1 MLVVVISFDK
11 YIIYIYIIMYKH
23 ANKYHVMMKCRIYLY
38 TCNSICHLP
47 SKALAA
53 TGAAAA
59 ATLAVLAATG
69 AAVVT
74 GTVRSGV
81 T

>member
-1 MLVVVISFDK
+1 MLYQEHIDN
-11 YIIYIYIIMYKH
+11 MQ
-23 ANKYHVMMKCRIYLY
+23 L
-38 TCNSICHLP
+38 HLP

-81 T
+81 TWLPTWMVQPS